1 MLDLFLH
8 GLIIATKKKKEGE
21 EMGNVLRV
29 NSIVTSP
36 YKNPCS
42 VRIAEDKEV

>member
-1 MLDLFLH
+1 MLNLFLH
-8 GLIIATKKKKEGE
+8 GLIIATKKKKGE

-29 NSIVTSP
+29 NSIATSP